1 MKDHGL
7 TLGLEQKQRVA
18 AVHKKPT
25 AHQKVQTGSPRPVTF
40 WLYGID
46 TPRVE
51 HELGSFYL
59 YGLKLG
65 QATAFEL
72 NGIGQYEHQSSH
84 FDLYGV
90 GRG

>member
-25 AHQKVQTGSPRPVTF
+25 AHQKGQTGSPRPETF
-40 WLYGID
+40 RLYGID
-46 TPRVE
+46 TPTVE

-65 QATAFEL
+65 KVAAFGL
-72 NGIGQYEHQSSH
+72 YGIGQYEYQSSQ
-84 FDLYGV
+84 FYLYGV